1 LNNDQNADWL
11 SSYGRTAK
19 IGFDPIVT
27 ERRLRRIGSWNGNG
41 ATDFSRMQRNS
52 YGAYGIF
59 TEFSQRQR
67 RNGNGMVET
76 RHKHVVLYSE

>member
-19 IGFDPIVT
+19 IGFDPICYGAAVT
-27 ERRLRRIGSWNGNG
+27 AQQQLERQPQRN
-41 ATDFSRMQRNS
+41 FSRMQRNS

-59 TEFSQRQR
+59 VTARAERQQ
-67 RNGNGMVET
+67 NGGNQA
-76 RHKHVVLYSE
+76 